1 MKMLI
6 KNLISGENNQVKK
19 KIHIN
24 RLGLKRETK
33 YRYSRDLNF
42 KRISIILIKSLN
54 KFENFGVADKFQLK
68 LLTKKTH
75 DTDSFISKS
84 YQTFK
89 LT

>member
-6 KNLISGENNQVKK
+6 KNLISGENNQEKK

-24 RLGLKRETK
+24 ILGLKRGTK

-68 LLTKKTH
+68 LLTEKTH
-75 DTDSFISKS
+75 DTVS
-84 YQTFK
+84 
-89 LT
+89 